1 VEAHGASVAALRD
14 PQLRASCEI
23 AVRAGSSQ
31 PDLKLCRFR
40 EGMASA
46 QRIRDEARIRRT
58 TRALVFG
65 SLAATAAFGGLAAAA
80 THHDSAAVQTQQRQQ
95 RQDQTFGAPE
105 QSYSPPV
112 AQSNG
117 S

>member
-1 VEAHGASVAALRD
+1 
-14 PQLRASCEI
+14 
-23 AVRAGSSQ
+23 
-31 PDLKLCRFR
+31 
-40 EGMASA
+40 MASA

-58 TRALVFG
+58 TRVLVFG

-80 THHDSAAVQTQQRQQ
+80 THHDSAAAVQPQQQQQ